1 MKMKYAE
8 AARKYASKA
17 NTKRKVCCPE
27 KSSAILQAG
36 MGYQSLL
43 FHTKRRASPGSFN
56 YTR

>member
-1 MKMKYAE
+1 MKYAKT
-8 AARKYASKA
+8 ARKYASKA

-43 FHTKRRASPGSFN
+43 FHIKHLTSLNSFN
-56 YTR
+56 HTR